1 MAMFEKKGFGSGSS
15 SGGGRKKKFDKKKQE
30 RRPRRILAK
39 PVLPKDVKIDYK
51 NLELLHHVVA
61 PNGRIMSQRFT
72 GANSKQQRA
81 ITQAVKRATFLALV
95 PVGSSR
101 KRF

>member
-1 MAMFEKKGFGSGSS
+1 MPMQEKRGF
-15 SGGGRKKKFDKKKQE
+15 GRKKKFDKDKKNKE
-30 RRPRRILAK
+30 RRPRRMPIK
-39 PVLPKDVKIDYK
+39 PVLTPDTKIDYK
-51 NLELLHHVVA
+51 NLELLHRVVT

-72 GANSKQQRA
+72 GATTKQQRA
-81 ITQAVKRATFLALV
+81 ITQAVKRAIFLSLV